1 MKSQG
6 SNRLGL
12 AELLANAERL
22 LEDAK
27 VLRKSRKYAS
37 AVGLAVLSLEEAG
50 KLVMQIGGL
59 GPPRRSPIRGQ
70 ARLHKLKQRM
80 AASALIASMANADVD
95 NLLKELGYT
104 RTWVKIDPNK
114 ANSDDEYMKT
124 ADIFAKITDDEYASK
139 LQDLISEKHQARII
153 IQLSRGDFD
162 ELKQSAFYV
171 DIDYKNYTVSV
182 PSIDRETTD
191 RVLRIASR
199 TITMLKRFVLTTPD
213 SRGLRD

>member
-1 MKSQG
+1 
-6 SNRLGL
+6 
-12 AELLANAERL
+12 
-22 LEDAK
+22 
-27 VLRKSRKYAS
+27 
-37 AVGLAVLSLEEAG
+37 
-50 KLVMQIGGL
+50 
-59 GPPRRSPIRGQ
+59 
-70 ARLHKLKQRM
+70 M

>member
-1 MKSQG
+1 
-6 SNRLGL
+6 
-12 AELLANAERL
+12 
-22 LEDAK
+22 
-27 VLRKSRKYAS
+27 
-37 AVGLAVLSLEEAG
+37 
-50 KLVMQIGGL
+50 
-59 GPPRRSPIRGQ
+59 
-70 ARLHKLKQRM
+70 
-80 AASALIASMANADVD
+80 MANAGVN

-114 ANSDDEYMKT
+114 ANSDDEFMKT

-171 DIDYKNYTVSV
+171 DIDDKNYTVSV

-199 TITMLKRFVLTTPD
+199 TITMLKRFALTTPE
-213 SRGLRD
+213 SRGLRT

>member
-1 MKSQG
+1 
-6 SNRLGL
+6 
-12 AELLANAERL
+12 
-22 LEDAK
+22 
-27 VLRKSRKYAS
+27 
-37 AVGLAVLSLEEAG
+37 
-50 KLVMQIGGL
+50 
-59 GPPRRSPIRGQ
+59 
-70 ARLHKLKQRM
+70 
-80 AASALIASMANADVD
+80 
-95 NLLKELGYT
+95 
-104 RTWVKIDPNK
+104 VKIDPNK
-114 ANSDDEYMKT
+114 ASSDDEYMKT

-182 PSIDRETTD
+182 PSINRETTD